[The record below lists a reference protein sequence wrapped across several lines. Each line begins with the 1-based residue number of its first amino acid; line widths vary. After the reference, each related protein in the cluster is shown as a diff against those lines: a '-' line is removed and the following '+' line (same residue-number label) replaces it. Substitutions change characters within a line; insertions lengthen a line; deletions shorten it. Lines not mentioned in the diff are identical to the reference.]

1 MLVSNLD
8 YDTWILCKE
17 LLDNIVALDVME
29 VDMQATFSIGK
40 GHLKQCC
47 DQTSSRDVVSSKY
60 PSTANH
66 LLYGI
71 ETVAEVLW
79 FFHCRDIAAYLA
91 EALRK
96 G

>member
-1 MLVSNLD
+1 MLIRNLD
-8 YDTWILCKE
+8 NNTWILCKKF
-17 LLDNIVALDVME
+17 LDYIVALDVVK
-29 VDMQATFSIGK
+29 VDMQTTFNISK

-47 DQTSSRDVVSSKY
+47 NQTTCRNIVSSKY

-71 ETVAEVLW
+71 KAVAEVLW
-79 FFHCRDIAAYLA
+79 FFHCRNVTTNLA
-91 EALRK
+91 EALGK